1 MSIINAVIFNL
12 VGLSAVFYS
21 SRYIHNL
28 NCVRVVHHVHDVIQV
43 ERSIFLIGS
52 AVQFSASD
60 FVGSI
65 FYALLLL
72 SPGVLNSSGAFLS

>member
-1 MSIINAVIFNL
+1 MPLYLANW

-43 ERSIFLIGS
+43 ERSICLIGS

-65 FYALLLL
+65 FYSLLLL
-72 SPGVLNSSGAFLS
+72 SPGVLNSSGSFLS